1 MSGRQAPDNYDD
13 VIRLIRFRFAAMSKS
28 YQKVALYL
36 TQYPND
42 AAVLP
47 ITAIAQKCDVHASG
61 LVRFAQSLGYRGYK
75 DLQFV
80 FQRRIFK
87 ASPGFEARIKAIDI
101 ELGIQES
108 NGDLSVLRDIVGYD
122 IASLRGLLQEIDGR
136 DFARSADMLV
146 AAETIHLLG
155 QLAASPVLELLR
167 YIFAMLGKRVV
178 LLDASGGLAT
188 QMAKLAR
195 PQDLLFAVS
204 FGSGATEVVEIARET
219 AARGV
224 PIVAIVDSTL
234 SPLARSA
241 SVLFAIPDFQQS
253 FSRSLTA
260 PMCLA
265 QSLTM
270 TLAAQL
276 QIDRAS
282 NRISTAMRP

>member
-42 AAVLP
+42 VAVLP
-47 ITAIAQKCDVHASG
+47 ITAIAQKCSVHASG

-75 DLQFV
+75 DLQLV
-80 FQRRIFK
+80 FQRRIST

-108 NGDLSVLRDIVGYD
+108 HGDLSVLRDIVGYD
-122 IASLRGLLQEIDGR
+122 IASLRGLLQEIDSG
-136 DFARSADMLV
+136 DFARSTDMLV
-146 AAETIHLLG
+146 TAETIHLLG

-167 YIFAMLGKRVV
+167 YIFTMLGKRVV

-204 FGSGATEVVEIARET
+204 FGFGATEVVEIARET

-241 SVLFAIPDFQQS
+241 SVLFAVPDFQQS

-270 TLAAQL
+270 ALAAQL
-276 QIDRAS
+276 QMDRAS
-282 NRISTAMRP
+282 ARISTAMRL